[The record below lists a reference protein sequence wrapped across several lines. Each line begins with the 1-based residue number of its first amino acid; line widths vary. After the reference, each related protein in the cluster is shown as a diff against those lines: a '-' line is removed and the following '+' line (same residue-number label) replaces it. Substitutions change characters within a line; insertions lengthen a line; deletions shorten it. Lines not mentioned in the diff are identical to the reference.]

1 MGSCDAL
8 QDTAMANG
16 LTVGVIAFF
25 LVFCGFLVN
34 TGVWQHVC
42 MARGRTR

>member
-1 MGSCDAL
+1 
-8 QDTAMANG
+8 MANG

-34 TGVWQHVC
+34 TGVWQPCVC
-42 MARGRTR
+42 MAHGRTRQ